1 MKSLKDE
8 IKAFQK
14 EHFPNLSE
22 DFLKEASIDTKRL
35 ESLKISEDA
44 LQVGDIAKDFILPN
58 AVNKL
63 ISLSNELKNN
73 DYIVLNFY
81 RGSWCPYCNIELNAL
96 KKINNEINSLNAKI
110 IAISPETPDLSLS
123 IQEKY
128 NLEFEVLSDKDY
140 LVEKEYGLV
149 FSVDEKLR
157 SFYESMN
164 IDIKNATKNNSYDLP
179 MPATYVINKN
189 FEIIFAFIDEDY
201 TKRCEPQDILD
212 AIKNDSK

>member
-96 KKINNEINSLNAKI
+96 KKINNLNAKI
-110 IAISPETPDLSLS
+110 IAISPEITDLSLS

-128 NLEFEVLSDKDY
+128 NLEF
-140 LVEKEYGLV
+140 
-149 FSVDEKLR
+149 
-157 SFYESMN
+157 
-164 IDIKNATKNNSYDLP
+164 
-179 MPATYVINKN
+179 
-189 FEIIFAFIDEDY
+189 
-201 TKRCEPQDILD
+201 
-212 AIKNDSK
+212 

>member
-1 MKSLKDE
+1 MYSLFKD
-8 IKAFQK
+8 K
-14 EHFPNLSE
+14 EGVF
-22 DFLKEASIDTKRL
+22 KDT
-35 ESLKISEDA
+35 
-44 LQVGDIAKDFILPN
+44 LQVGDIAKDFILLN

-96 KKINNEINSLNAKI
+96 KKINNLNAKI
-110 IAISPETPDLSLS
+110 IAISPEITDLSLS

-140 LVEKEYGLV
+140 LVEKEYRLV

-157 SFYESMN
+157 AFYESMN
-164 IDIKNATKNNSYDLP
+164 IYIKNATKNNSYDLP

-189 FEIIFAFIDEDY
+189 LEIIFAFIDEDY